1 MTELE
6 IDCLEYVTGAV
17 ARKFITKYPHLGKI
31 NDNDRN
37 SSWIDHLSKGHLI
50 IPSDELMLTAKIV
63 DLVFKDYHT
72 NKGLNNKPNVIINVV
87 NRVINNMKNN
97 IVPMEVIK
105 CLVRTRTFLRI
116 NNMNKI
122 LFDKAKAL
130 RDKRCNVKKF
140 NL

>member
-17 ARKFITKYPHLGKI
+17 AQKFITKYPHLGKI
-31 NDNDRN
+31 NENDTN

-50 IPSDELMLTAKIV
+50 LPSDELMFTAKIV

-87 NRVINNMKNN
+87 NRVVNNIKNN

-105 CLVRTRTFLRI
+105 
-116 NNMNKI
+116 
-122 LFDKAKAL
+122 LFSKD
-130 RDKRCNVKKF
+130 
-140 NL
+140 